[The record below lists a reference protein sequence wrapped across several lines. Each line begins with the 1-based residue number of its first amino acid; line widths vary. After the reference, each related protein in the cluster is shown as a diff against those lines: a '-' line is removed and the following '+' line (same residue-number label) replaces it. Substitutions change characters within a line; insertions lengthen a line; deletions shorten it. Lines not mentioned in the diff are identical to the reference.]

1 MEAAPNL
8 RLVGDDAAS
17 SFPWPETGEI
27 LSIADAHYRIRD
39 LQDERDGLLK
49 LTAKQAREN
58 AALARRV
65 AEDADPSTHPQGA
78 EIVALIERW
87 RTYCNHR
94 NAKMSADRVKLI
106 RARLHDGYTPEQI
119 ALAIDGLAAAP
130 YVVNAQRR
138 SEGKDSQRYDQLKHA
153 LNGGQDLERFANLG
167 HRARKQGAVTWPE
180 YDSQANENAPA
191 AQQRPGAGHQER
203 A

>member
-58 AALARRV
+58 AKLGRQL
-65 AEDADPSTHPQGA
+65 AEDESAESHAKGK
-78 EIVALIERW
+78 EIVELIERW
-87 RTYCNHR
+87 KLRCHHEKAR
-94 NAKMSADRVKLI
+94 ISGDRVKLVK
-106 RARLHDGYTPEQI
+106 ARLKDGYSTAEI
-119 ALAIDGLAAAP
+119 ALAIDGLAALP

-138 SEGKDSQRYDQLKHA
+138 ATGKEGQRYDQLKHA

-167 HRARKQGAVTWPE
+167 HQARKQGAITWPE
-180 YDSQANENAPA
+180 YDSGVVENAPA
-191 AQQRPGAGHQER
+191 TQQRPGAGHQE
-203 A
+203 

>member
-1 MEAAPNL
+1 MSEAAPNL
-8 RLVGDDAAS
+8 RLVGDTAVDT
-17 SFPWPETGEI
+17 FPWPDTGELI
-27 LSIADAHYRIRD
+27 SFTDAAYRIRD
-39 LQDERDGLLK
+39 LTDERDGLLK

-58 AALARRV
+58 AALQRRV

-87 RTYCNHR
+87 RIHCNHE
-94 NAKMSADRVKLI
+94 NAKTSADRVKLI

-167 HRARKQGAVTWPE
+167 HNARKAGWTPEGGWP
-180 YDSQANENAPA
+180 A
-191 AQQRPGAGHQER
+191 
-203 A
+203 